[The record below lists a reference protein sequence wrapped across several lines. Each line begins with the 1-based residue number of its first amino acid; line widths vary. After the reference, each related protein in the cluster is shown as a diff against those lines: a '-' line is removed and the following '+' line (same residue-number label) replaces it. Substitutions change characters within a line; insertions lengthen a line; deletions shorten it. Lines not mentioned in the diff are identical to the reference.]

1 MKSTAWENLF
11 RKYYNE
17 ALLYVFSFCH
27 NRALAEDLVQEA
39 YMRAIR
45 SIDEEKDSFK
55 FWLFKVCRN
64 LYFDTLRKN
73 KKVEAITSDMPSNES
88 LVDDVIQKDEYR
100 ALYKA
105 ISLLKDDFREIVRLY
120 YFDSM
125 SVKEIASIVDESVDN
140 VKIKLY
146 RARLKLKDIME
157 AYIRNLETH

>member
-11 RKYYNE
+11 KKYYNE

-27 NRALAEDLVQEA
+27 NRALAEDVVQEA

-45 SIDEEKDSFK
+45 SIDEEKDGFK

-105 ISLLKDDFREIVRLY
+105 ISLLKEDFREIVRLY

-146 RARLKLKDIME
+146 RARLKLKDILE
-157 AYIRNLETH
+157 ANI

>member
-1 MKSTAWENLF
+1 MKSTAWETLF
-11 RKYYNE
+11 KKYYNE

-27 NRALAEDLVQEA
+27 NRALAEDVVQEA

-45 SIDEEKDSFK
+45 SIDEEKDGFK
-55 FWLFKVCRN
+55 FWLLKVCRN

-105 ISLLKDDFREIVRLY
+105 ISLLKEDFREIVRLY

-146 RARLKLKDIME
+146 RARLKLKDILE
-157 AYIRNLETH
+157 AYI

>member
-45 SIDEEKDSFK
+45 SIDEEKNSFK

-146 RARLKLKDIME
+146 RARLKLKDILE
-157 AYIRNLETH
+157 AYI

>member
-1 MKSTAWENLF
+1 MTSTAWENLF

-146 RARLKLKDIME
+146 RARLKLKDILE
-157 AYIRNLETH
+157 AYI

>member
-105 ISLLKDDFREIVRLY
+105 ISILKDDFREIVRLY

-146 RARLKLKDIME
+146 RARLKLKDILE
-157 AYIRNLETH
+157 AYI

>member
-45 SIDEEKDSFK
+45 SIDEEKDGFK

-73 KKVEAITSDMPSNES
+73 KKVEAITSDMPPNES

-140 VKIKLY
+140 VRIKLY
-146 RARLKLKDIME
+146 RARLKLNDILE
-157 AYIRNLETH
+157 AYI

>member
-73 KKVEAITSDMPSNES
+73 KKVEAITSAMPSNES

-146 RARLKLKDIME
+146 RARLKLKDILE
-157 AYIRNLETH
+157 AYI

>member
-27 NRALAEDLVQEA
+27 TRALAEDLVQEA

-45 SIDEEKDSFK
+45 SIDEEKDGFK

-146 RARLKLKDIME
+146 RARLKLKDILE
-157 AYIRNLETH
+157 AYI

>member
-55 FWLFKVCRN
+55 FWLFEVCRN

-146 RARLKLKDIME
+146 RARLKLKDILE
-157 AYIRNLETH
+157 AYI

>member
-1 MKSTAWENLF
+1 MKSTAWETLF
-11 RKYYNE
+11 KKYYNE

-27 NRALAEDLVQEA
+27 NRALAEDVVQEA

-45 SIDEEKDSFK
+45 SIDEEKDGFK
-55 FWLFKVCRN
+55 FWLLKVCRN

-73 KKVEAITSDMPSNES
+73 KKVEAITSDMPSSES

-105 ISLLKDDFREIVRLY
+105 ISLLKEDFREIVRLY

-146 RARLKLKDIME
+146 RARLKLKDILE
-157 AYIRNLETH
+157 AYI

>member
-45 SIDEEKDSFK
+45 SIDEEKDGFK

-64 LYFDTLRKN
+64 LYFDTLRKD

-146 RARLKLKDIME
+146 RARLKLKDILE
-157 AYIRNLETH
+157 AYI

>member
-1 MKSTAWENLF
+1 MISTAWENLF

-45 SIDEEKDSFK
+45 SIDEEKDGFK

-146 RARLKLKDIME
+146 RARLKLKDILE
-157 AYIRNLETH
+157 AYI

>member
-1 MKSTAWENLF
+1 MKSTAWETLF
-11 RKYYNE
+11 KKYYNE

-27 NRALAEDLVQEA
+27 NRALAEDVVQEA

-45 SIDEEKDSFK
+45 SIDEEKDGFK
-55 FWLFKVCRN
+55 FWLLKVCRN

-146 RARLKLKDIME
+146 RARLKLKDILE
-157 AYIRNLETH
+157 AYI

>member
-11 RKYYNE
+11 KRYYNE
-17 ALLYVFSFCH
+17 ALLYVYSFCR
-27 NRALAEDLVQEA
+27 NRALAEDVVQEA

-45 SIDEEKDSFK
+45 SIDEEKDGFK

-146 RARLKLKDIME
+146 RARLKLKDILE
-157 AYIRNLETH
+157 AYI

>member
-11 RKYYNE
+11 KKYYNE

-27 NRALAEDLVQEA
+27 NRALAEDVVQEA

-45 SIDEEKDSFK
+45 SIDEEKDGFK
-55 FWLFKVCRN
+55 FWLLKVCRN

-88 LVDDVIQKDEYR
+88 LVDYVIQKDEYR

-105 ISLLKDDFREIVRLY
+105 ISLLKEDFREIVRLY

-146 RARLKLKDIME
+146 RARLKLKDILE
-157 AYIRNLETH
+157 ANI

>member
-45 SIDEEKDSFK
+45 SIDEEKDGFK

-146 RARLKLKDIME
+146 RARLKLKDILE
-157 AYIRNLETH
+157 AYI

>member
-45 SIDEEKDSFK
+45 SIDEEKDGFK

-140 VKIKLY
+140 VRIKLY
-146 RARLKLKDIME
+146 RARLKLKDILE
-157 AYIRNLETH
+157 AYI

>member
-45 SIDEEKDSFK
+45 SIDEEKDGFK

-73 KKVEAITSDMPSNES
+73 KKVEAITSDMPPNES

-105 ISLLKDDFREIVRLY
+105 ISILKDDFREIVRLY

-146 RARLKLKDIME
+146 RARLKLKDILE
-157 AYIRNLETH
+157 AYI

>member
-45 SIDEEKDSFK
+45 SIDEGKDSFK

-73 KKVEAITSDMPSNES
+73 KKVEAITSAMPSNES

-146 RARLKLKDIME
+146 RARLKLKDILE
-157 AYIRNLETH
+157 AYI

>member
-88 LVDDVIQKDEYR
+88 LVDDVIQKEEYR

-146 RARLKLKDIME
+146 RARLKLKDILE
-157 AYIRNLETH
+157 AYI

>member
-11 RKYYNE
+11 KKYYNE

-27 NRALAEDLVQEA
+27 NRALAEDVVQEA

-55 FWLFKVCRN
+55 FWLLKVCRN

-73 KKVEAITSDMPSNES
+73 KKVEAITLDMPSNES

-146 RARLKLKDIME
+146 RARLKLKDILE
-157 AYIRNLETH
+157 AYI

>member
-73 KKVEAITSDMPSNES
+73 KKIEAITSDMPSNES

-146 RARLKLKDIME
+146 RARLKLKDILE
-157 AYIRNLETH
+157 AYI

>member
-11 RKYYNE
+11 KKYYNE

-27 NRALAEDLVQEA
+27 NRALAEDVVQEA

-45 SIDEEKDSFK
+45 SIDEEKDGFK
-55 FWLFKVCRN
+55 FWLLKVCRN

-125 SVKEIASIVDESVDN
+125 SVKEIASIVEESVDN

-146 RARLKLKDIME
+146 RARLKLKDILE
-157 AYIRNLETH
+157 ANI

>member
-11 RKYYNE
+11 KKYYNE

-45 SIDEEKDSFK
+45 SIDEEKDGFK

-146 RARLKLKDIME
+146 RARLKLKDILE
-157 AYIRNLETH
+157 AYI

>member
-45 SIDEEKDSFK
+45 SIDEEKDGFK

-73 KKVEAITSDMPSNES
+73 KKVEAITSDKPSNES

-146 RARLKLKDIME
+146 RARLKLKDILE
-157 AYIRNLETH
+157 AYI